1 MKKCDKS
8 FQEERTVNAKILR
21 QEGAIDEHGIKM
33 VTDSII
39 RDKAEMIRRQHI
51 LQGFLRHG
59 KKFCLYLS
67 VKWNIL

>member
-39 RDKAEMIRRQHI
+39 RDEAEMIRR
-51 LQGFLRHG
+51 
-59 KKFCLYLS
+59 
-67 VKWNIL
+67 